1 MKVLITGDTGFIGT
15 NLKQHV
21 GDLGHEVIGF
31 STRNGFDIMDRG
43 QVESA
48 VSGMD
53 VVIHGAAFADPA
65 ASIDQ
70 PEKTIDINLLGT
82 LNVLKACAINDV
94 PCTNISSC
102 EIYGDGEGPIT
113 EEAPFKP
120 PNPYAMSKAAADL
133 LTHTFHRAYEA
144 DVRSVRLFNPYGPLQ
159 QLNKIV
165 PRFFFQARK
174 NAPITVYGDD
184 SDTRDYVFV
193 GDVVRGIWA
202 SSDAPAGTS
211 VNLATGVAT
220 TSREMA
226 ELIRSLTGSTSS
238 IEIVPYPAN
247 FGGIF
252 RQVRSSESAE
262 KMIGWK
268 PEVPLEEGVLRT
280 MSWLDHL
287 DE

>member
-120 PNPYAMSKAAADL
+120 PNPYAMSKVFGERLVTSFVAQKKFSAVSLRFSGINFDPGFLSLPDRWVNPRAKMGTFWSYVDVRDAGLAIKLAVEADL
-133 LTHTFHRAYEA
+133 RGHEVLNIAAHKSRYLEPTTELVRRYLPGTRIKPGVTGRWSGLDSSRAQ
-144 DVRSVRLFNPYGPLQ
+144 SVLG
-159 QLNKIV
+159 
-165 PRFFFQARK
+165 FQARHVWE
-174 NAPITVYGDD
+174 NYLHRDGTPI
-184 SDTRDYVFV
+184 S
-193 GDVVRGIWA
+193 
-202 SSDAPAGTS
+202 
-211 VNLATGVAT
+211 N
-220 TSREMA
+220 
-226 ELIRSLTGSTSS
+226 
-238 IEIVPYPAN
+238 
-247 FGGIF
+247 
-252 RQVRSSESAE
+252 
-262 KMIGWK
+262 
-268 PEVPLEEGVLRT
+268 
-280 MSWLDHL
+280 
-287 DE
+287 